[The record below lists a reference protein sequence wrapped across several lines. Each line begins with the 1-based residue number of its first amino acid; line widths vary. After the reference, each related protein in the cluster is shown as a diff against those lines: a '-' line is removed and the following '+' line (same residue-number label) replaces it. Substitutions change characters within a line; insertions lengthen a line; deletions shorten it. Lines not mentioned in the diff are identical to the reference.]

1 VTSLQSKEELLHFQA
16 RWMRPAGIAA
26 ILAAGLLIVAGIV
39 GSVASS
45 DTTAERLDSYHD
57 HSSRLVFASVISG
70 VGLLLIA
77 CPLYFLFLSARAR
90 ADRVRSFVGP
100 LILLG
105 TLLVAAQGVVVALGL
120 KDASADYV
128 AGVAAVEAKAR
139 NAAPAT
145 PQDAKTTTTTGS
157 ETTSSTT
164 APSQPTLEQRISDA
178 KDNFAEDKVDD
189 SSKVGVGRIIGLI
202 GALALIASAVYTLVW
217 SMRTGLLTR
226 FMGTVGIA
234 FIAALLL
241 IPQLGPLAT
250 VLWFA
255 VLGLMLARW
264 WPRPLP
270 PAWDA
275 GEAIPWPSRSE
286 DIGPTPEERGDAG
299 TVEGT
304 GTEVSERPLPE
315 NGGPG
320 EATPEPGESQGR
332 RRKKRKRRN

>member
-1 VTSLQSKEELLHFQA
+1 VTSPENKQELLDFQA

-26 ILAAGLLIVAGIV
+26 ILAAGLLFAAGIV
-39 GSVASS
+39 GSVGSS
-45 DTTAERLDSYHD
+45 DTTAEQLDRYHD
-57 HSSRLVFASVISG
+57 HSSRLVFASVISA
-70 VGLLLIA
+70 VGLVLIA

-145 PQDAKTTTTTGS
+145 PQNATTTTTTGG
-157 ETTSSTT
+157 ETTGSTT

-189 SSKVGVGRIIGLI
+189 SSKVGAGRIIGLI
-202 GALALIASAVYTLVW
+202 GALTLIASAVYTLVW

-234 FIAALLL
+234 FIAALIL

-264 WPRPLP
+264 WPRALP

-275 GEAIPWPSRSE
+275 GEAIPWPGRE
-286 DIGPTPEERGDAG
+286 DIGPPPEERGGAG

-304 GTEVSERPLPE
+304 GREISERQLPE

-320 EATPEPGESQGR
+320 EAPPEPGESQGQ